1 MKYKN
6 EIKMPVY
13 WVEDENGTPVFDLD
27 EMSDELTDRI
37 KDALG
42 INISI
47 SMLELEEEENK

>member
-6 EIKMPVY
+6 GIKMPVY